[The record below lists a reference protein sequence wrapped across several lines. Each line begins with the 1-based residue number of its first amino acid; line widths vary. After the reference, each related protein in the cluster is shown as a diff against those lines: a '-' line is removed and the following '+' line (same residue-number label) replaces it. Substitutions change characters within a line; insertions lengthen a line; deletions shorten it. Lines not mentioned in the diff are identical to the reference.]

1 MANMFG
7 ADLADL
13 EKLRGEFDRRA
24 EEVNGLTSTL
34 SAQVEPGATA
44 WSGPGADNF
53 RSAWNG
59 DFKPALSKLETALR
73 EASVAVGT
81 YRDNI
86 EAATR

>member
-13 EKLRGEFDRRA
+13 ESLRGQFSTKA
-24 EEVNGLTSTL
+24 EEVAGLTSSL
-34 SAQVEPGATA
+34 SAKVEPGATA

-53 RSAWNG
+53 RTAWNG
-59 DFKPALSKLETALR
+59 DFKPALAKLETALR
-73 EASVAVGT
+73 EASTAVGT

>member
-13 EKLRGEFDRRA
+13 ETLRGTFDRKA
-24 EEVNGLTSTL
+24 DEVNGLTASL
-34 SAQVEPGATA
+34 NAQVAPGATA

-53 RSAWNG
+53 RTAWES
-59 DFKPALSKLETALR
+59 DFQPALVKLETALR

>member
-13 EKLRGEFDRRA
+13 DQLRSTFDSKA
-24 EEVNGLTSTL
+24 TEVNGLTATL
-34 SAQVEPGATA
+34 SAKVDPGATA
-44 WSGPGADNF
+44 WSGPGADHF
-53 RSAWNG
+53 RTAWDS
-59 DFKPALSKLETALR
+59 DFKPAMVKLETALR
-73 EASVAVGT
+73 EASAAVGR